1 MRRVKLTTR
10 PACTDPLPDDLRNA
24 LITIRA
30 DVCTNVSQVGP
41 TVRTNLSQAGSHT
54 AAPSDARPPQLFLRE
69 QIPHIRARR
78 IRQA

>member
-30 DVCTNVSQVGP
+30 DVCTNASQVGP
-41 TVRTNLSQAGSHT
+41 TVRTNLSQAGCE
-54 AAPSDARPPQLFLRE
+54 AQCADRKRD
-69 QIPHIRARR
+69 
-78 IRQA
+78 

>member
-24 LITIRA
+24 LITNRA

-41 TVRTNLSQAGSHT
+41 TVRTNLSQVES
-54 AAPSDARPPQLFLRE
+54 
-69 QIPHIRARR
+69 
-78 IRQA
+78 